1 MRQRVQRSC
10 SNAVDVIRS
19 IRERIGHGYRSTEVT
34 AEQKSNF
41 APYSHRSKTPR
52 KPQSWTLKAFCLSSR
67 NATKVPSTS
76 REREILVAAGLG
88 EKKVFIPDVCCSWD
102 EFKSVLVANFPK
114 LENAGGFEFLRCIPN
129 TKDLETISLKIARSP
144 KLLKSV
150 VASGRVFL
158 RPIQQDLPLDGE
170 EAFDSAQVIEI

>member
-1 MRQRVQRSC
+1 M
-10 SNAVDVIRS
+10 IRS
-19 IRERIGHGYRSTEVT
+19 IREHLGHGYRTAEVT

-41 APYSHRSKTPR
+41 APYNHRLKTPR
-52 KPQSWTLKAFCLSSR
+52 KPQSWTLKAFCLNSR
-67 NATKVPSTS
+67 NAIRVPSTS

-88 EKKVFIPDVCCSWD
+88 EKKVFIYDVSCSWN
-102 EFKSVLVANFPK
+102 EFKDILVSTFPK
-114 LENAGGFEFLRCIPN
+114 LENSGGFEFLRCIPN
-129 TKDLETISLKIARSP
+129 TKDLETICLKIAQSP

-170 EAFDSAQVIEI
+170 EFLDSAQVIEQ